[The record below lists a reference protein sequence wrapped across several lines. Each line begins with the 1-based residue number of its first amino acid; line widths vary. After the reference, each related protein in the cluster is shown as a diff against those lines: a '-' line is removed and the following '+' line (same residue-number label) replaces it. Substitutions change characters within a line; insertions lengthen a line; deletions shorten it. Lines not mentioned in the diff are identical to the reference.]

1 MAGLRWRDQDAP
13 APYGHLKTPDGHPIG
28 SHGRPTRPKD
38 EQTRLVNT
46 WSALS
51 KNSCWQIRPNIKGMA
66 SIWIG
71 LPDPRALFGEASSQK
86 HLHRAGMDVPAA
98 RPETL
103 LLCMRS

>member
-1 MAGLRWRDQDAP
+1 MAELRRRNQDAL
-13 APYGHLKTPDGHPIG
+13 APYGHLKTPDGRPIG
-28 SHGRPTRPKD
+28 SHERPARPTD

-71 LPDPRALFGEASSQK
+71 LPDSRTLFGGASSQK
-86 HLHRAGMDVPAA
+86 HLHRAGMDVPVA
-98 RPETL
+98 RPEPL